1 MVDEAPTDDTQTEGN
16 PMTTT
21 KPEKK
26 KRAKKRTKKTPEV
39 KEKRAKVW
47 GAGRQRRGAKLK
59 DKSKANGKPE
69 LTDKGL
75 PVRPKYDEQLGIRVS
90 ADERAELIE
99 RCRKDGQFSLSNLI
113 RAALKLP
120 PLR

>member
-26 KRAKKRTKKTPEV
+26 KRVKKRKAKAPEV
-39 KEKRAKVW
+39 KVPKAKRKANGAYGKLGKAK
-47 GAGRQRRGAKLK
+47 R
-59 DKSKANGKPE
+59 NGKPE

-75 PVRPKYDEQLGIRVS
+75 PVRPKYDDQIGIRVN
-90 ADERAELIE
+90 AEERATLIE
-99 RCRKDGQFSLSNLI
+99 RCQTDGHFSLSNLI
-113 RAALKLP
+113 RTSLGFP